1 VGRRQTALRR
11 QAALQAAFHRRRHRG
26 ALYRRRLFT
35 PNPNPNPNPNPTPT
49 LTPDQDTT
57 AAFAS
62 ASTWSEP
69 LVAVAAQNLRPALYY
84 AAINGRPDELAA
96 ALQRG
101 ARLAWTD
108 MGKGRSAL
116 WVAAYYGEDECLRL
130 LLEAG
135 ASVEPRVESGLPSA
149 CPLGSA
155 TAPQR
160 HSATAPQ
167 RGSAAARQRGSA
179 AARQRGSAAVR
190 PFQTDPSGSGLPC
203 ALKRRA

>member
-1 VGRRQTALRR
+1 M
-11 QAALQAAFHRRRHRG
+11 
-26 ALYRRRLFT
+26 
-35 PNPNPNPNPNPTPT
+35 
-49 LTPDQDTT
+49 
-57 AAFAS
+57 
-62 ASTWSEP
+62 
-69 LVAVAAQNLRPALYY
+69 AAQNLRPALYY

-149 CPLGSA
+149 CPSW
-155 TAPQR
+155 QR

-167 RGSAAARQRGSA
+167 RHGATARQ
-179 AARQRGSAAVR
+179 
-190 PFQTDPSGSGLPC
+190 SGLLGQIPRVPGYPVHPQG
-203 ALKRRA
+203 APEPPRSP